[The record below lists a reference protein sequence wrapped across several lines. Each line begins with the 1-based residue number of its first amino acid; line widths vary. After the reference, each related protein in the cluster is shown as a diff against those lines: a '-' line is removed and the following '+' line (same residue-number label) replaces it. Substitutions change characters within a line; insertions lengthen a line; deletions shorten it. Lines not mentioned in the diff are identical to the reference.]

1 MTDTA
6 TAATV
11 WPSIIGT
18 IVGGVLAIAGGV
30 ATQLL
35 IDLRDQRERAERAVR
50 VKALF
55 GSHVKGVLT
64 LLHWQ
69 IESGIIRDMKQFE
82 YRLAPLRAVRQDVA
96 LLLMLEPSVIAAV
109 TDALVTIDDSMR
121 TAVDLV
127 VREER
132 LRDAA
137 PSAESKSQ
145 SDERVREGLKSLF
158 KEPDARFKT
167 ALASLGFR

>member
-18 IVGGVLAIAGGV
+18 IVGGVLAIAGGA

-55 GSHVKGVLT
+55 ASHVKAVLT
-64 LLHWQ
+64 LVHWQ
-69 IESGIIRDMKQFE
+69 VESGIIRDMKQFE
-82 YRLAPLRAVRQDVA
+82 YRLAPLRAIREDAA
-96 LLLMLEPSVIAAV
+96 LLLNLEPSAIGSV

-121 TAVDLV
+121 TAVELV
-127 VREER
+127 AREER

-137 PSAESKSQ
+137 PSPNAKAQ

-158 KEPDARFKT
+158 KEPDARLKA
-167 ALASLGFR
+167 ALTSLGHK